1 MSERFIREQLFKPF
15 ESTKGAD
22 GMGIGAY
29 QVREYVRELNG
40 YLEIDSALG
49 EGTTITIRLPLAV
62 DDRQEAANA

>member
-29 QVREYVRELNG
+29 QAREYVRELKG
-40 YLEIDSALG
+40 EIDYQSTPGA
-49 EGTTITIRLPLAV
+49 GTKVTISLPI
-62 DDRQEAANA
+62 AASEV